1 MRRKNLMGLTAAMGI
16 VMAGTQLMQ
25 AAVPVWAKAVNVEM
39 QSESSSDSSADS
51 SSDSNSVSESS
62 SGISYDDLVEIPTL
76 SDEEY
81 PVDQVVVGAYEPAES
96 SEITD
101 EIQAL
106 CDKAFADLEG
116 AVYTPVALL
125 ATQVVAG
132 TNYKILFEKE
142 LAVPDAEKTYAI
154 GIIYEDLD
162 GNASITEIDDISDEE
177 AEKMLLQAQAGKTVQ
192 TLVDADNRIGSA
204 LMEKLTADKENVFIS
219 SYSIATALTL
229 LNHCSESG
237 EQINQLKLFLGMED
251 LTEDEILAA
260 QKALTAVLGANKE
273 SSETDEYGYPKSIL
287 ETANAVYIDDELE
300 TVPSFEDLT
309 NIFSDTYQATLKT
322 CDLSTED
329 TMNEI
334 NEWVRER
341 THGLIDSILTEPMNE
356 DVRMTLLNAVY
367 FKAAWIKEF
376 SESLTDKQ
384 TFHGAKGD
392 TTVDMMHQED
402 HFDYAENDDYQMI
415 RLPYYGNSE
424 MTVYLPK
431 DAATA
436 DKWSDE
442 GYLATLVQDT
452 DAQDWN
458 YSKVSL
464 SMPKFEMEYGTELND
479 ILKELG
485 LEGIF
490 DNNVYDRLSDE
501 ELSVDSVY
509 HKTAIKNDENG
520 TEAAAVT
527 MVEVAAMGLLPDEE
541 IVEMNMDHPF
551 YFTISNTE
559 TGLKLFEGC
568 IYNLN

>member
-1 MRRKNLMGLTAAMGI
+1 MGFTAAMGI

-39 QSESSSDSSADS
+39 QSESSSDSSSDADS
-51 SSDSNSVSESS
+51 SESPSET
-62 SGISYDDLVEIPTL
+62 SYDDLVEIPTL

-81 PVDQVVVGAYEPAES
+81 PIDEMLGAYEPAES
-96 SEITD
+96 PEITD

-116 AVYTPVALL
+116 AVYTPVALI

-132 TNYKILFEKE
+132 TNYEILFEKE
-142 LAVPDAEKTYAI
+142 IVVPDAEKTYAI

-204 LMEKLTADKENVFIS
+204 LMEKLAADKENVFLS

-229 LNHCSESG
+229 LSHCSEG
-237 EQINQLKLFLGMED
+237 GDQIEQLKSFLGMED
-251 LTEDEILAA
+251 LTEDEILTA
-260 QKALTAVLGANKE
+260 QKALTALLGANKE
-273 SSETDEYGYPKSIL
+273 GSETDEYGYPKSIL
-287 ETANAVYIDDELE
+287 ETANAVYIDDELK

-309 NIFSDTYQATLKT
+309 NIFSDTYQASLKK

-334 NEWVRER
+334 NAWVNDK
-341 THGLIDSILTEPMNE
+341 THGLIDSILEEPMSE
-356 DVRMTLLNAVY
+356 DVRMALLNAVY
-367 FKAAWIKEF
+367 FKASWIKEF
-376 SESLTDKQ
+376 SEDLTDKQ
-384 TFHGAKGD
+384 IFHGAKGD

-415 RLPYYGNSE
+415 RLPYYGDSE

-431 DAATA
+431 DTTTA
-436 DKWSDE
+436 DKWSEAD
-442 GYLATLVQDT
+442 YLATLTQGA
-452 DAQDWN
+452 DAQEWD
-458 YSKVSL
+458 YRKVSL
-464 SMPKFEMEYGTELND
+464 SMPKFELEYGTELAD
-479 ILKELG
+479 VLEELG
-485 LEGIF
+485 VERIF
-490 DNNVYDRLSDE
+490 NDNVYDRLSDE
-501 ELSVDSVY
+501 ELFVGSVY
-509 HKTAIKNDENG
+509 HKTAIKNDEKG

-527 MVEVAAMGLLPDEE
+527 MIEVAETGLLPDEE
-541 IVEMNMDHPF
+541 VVEMNMDHPF
-551 YFTISNTE
+551 YFTISNTD

-568 IYNLN
+568 IYNLD

>member
-1 MRRKNLMGLTAAMGI
+1 MRRKNLMGFTAAMGI

-39 QSESSSDSSADS
+39 QSESSSDSSSDADS
-51 SSDSNSVSESS
+51 SESPSET
-62 SGISYDDLVEIPTL
+62 SYDDLVEIPTL

-81 PVDQVVVGAYEPAES
+81 PIDEVLGAYEPAES
-96 SEITD
+96 PEITD

-116 AVYTPVALL
+116 AVYTPVALI

-142 LAVPDAEKTYAI
+142 IVVPDAEKTYAI

-192 TLVDADNRIGSA
+192 TLVDADNRIGSD
-204 LMEKLTADKENVFIS
+204 LMEKLTADKENVFLS

-229 LNHCSESG
+229 LSHCSEG
-237 EQINQLKLFLGMED
+237 GDQIEQLKSFLGMED
-251 LTEDEILAA
+251 LTEDEILTA
-260 QKALTAVLGANKE
+260 QKALTALLGANKE
-273 SSETDEYGYPKSIL
+273 GSETDEYGYPKSIL
-287 ETANAVYIDDELE
+287 ETANAVYIDDELK

-309 NIFSDTYQATLKT
+309 NIFSDTYQASLKK

-334 NEWVRER
+334 NAWVNDK
-341 THGLIDSILTEPMNE
+341 THGLIDSILTEPMSE
-356 DVRMTLLNAVY
+356 GVRMALLNAVY
-367 FKAAWIKEF
+367 FKASWIKEF
-376 SESLTDKQ
+376 SEDLTDKQ
-384 TFHGAKGD
+384 IFHGAKGD

-415 RLPYYGNSE
+415 RLPYYGDSE

-431 DAATA
+431 DTTTA
-436 DKWSDE
+436 DKWSEAD
-442 GYLATLVQDT
+442 YLATLTQDA
-452 DAQDWN
+452 DAQEWD
-458 YSKVSL
+458 YRKVSL
-464 SMPKFEMEYGTELND
+464 SMPKFELEYGTELAD
-479 ILKELG
+479 VLKELG
-485 LEGIF
+485 VERIF
-490 DNNVYDRLSDE
+490 NNNVYDRLSDE
-501 ELSVDSVY
+501 ELFVGSVY
-509 HKTAIKNDENG
+509 HKTAIINDEKG

-527 MVEVAAMGLLPDEE
+527 MIGVAETGLLPDEE
-541 IVEMNMDHPF
+541 VVEMNMDHPF
-551 YFTISNTE
+551 YFTISNTD

-568 IYNLN
+568 IYNLD

>member
-1 MRRKNLMGLTAAMGI
+1 MGLTAAMGI
-16 VMAGTQLMQ
+16 VMAGTQFMQ
-25 AAVPVWAKAVNVEM
+25 AAMPVWANAVVVESEASSESG
-39 QSESSSDSSADS
+39 SESSSE
-51 SSDSNSVSESS
+51 V
-62 SGISYDDLVEIPTL
+62 SYDDLIEIPTL
-76 SDEEY
+76 GNEECL
-81 PVDQVVVGAYEPAES
+81 VDQGVGAYEPAES
-96 SEITD
+96 PEITD

-132 TNYKILFEKE
+132 TNYEILFEKE
-142 LAVPDAEKTYAI
+142 IVVPDAEKTYAI
-154 GIIYEDLD
+154 GYIYEDLD

-177 AEKMLLQAQAGKTVQ
+177 AENLLTQAQAGKKVQ

-204 LMEKLTADKENVFIS
+204 LMEKLTADKENVFLS

-229 LNHCSESG
+229 LSHCSESG
-237 EQINQLKLFLGMED
+237 DQIEQLKSFLGMED
-251 LTEDEILAA
+251 LTEDEILTA
-260 QKALTAVLGANKE
+260 QTALATLLGANTQLQE
-273 SSETDEYGYPKSIL
+273 NDSEENKTTTEKSTDEYGYPKSIL
-287 ETANAVYIDDELE
+287 ETANAVYIDDQLK

-309 NIFSDTYQATLKT
+309 NIFSDTYQASLKK

-334 NEWVRER
+334 NAWVNEK
-341 THGLIDSILTEPMNE
+341 THGLIDSILAEPMSE
-356 DVRMTLLNAVY
+356 DVRMALLNAVY

-376 SESLTDKQ
+376 SEEMTDKQ

-392 TTVDMMHQED
+392 TTIDMMHQED

-415 RLPYYGNSE
+415 RLPYYGDSE

-436 DKWSDE
+436 DKWSEAD
-442 GYLATLVQDT
+442 YFATLTQD
-452 DAQDWN
+452 AGEQDWE
-458 YSKVSL
+458 YHKVSL
-464 SMPKFEMEYGTELND
+464 SMPKFEMEYGIELKDVLTELGV
-479 ILKELG
+479 ER
-485 LEGIF
+485 IF
-490 DNNVYDRLSDE
+490 DKNVYDRLSDE
-501 ELSVDSVY
+501 ELSVSSVY

-527 MVEVAAMGLLPDEE
+527 IVAAEGMALLPDEE

-568 IYNLN
+568 VYNLD

>member
-1 MRRKNLMGLTAAMGI
+1 MGFTAAMGI

-39 QSESSSDSSADS
+39 QSESSSDSSSDADS
-51 SSDSNSVSESS
+51 SEAPSE
-62 SGISYDDLVEIPTL
+62 ISYDDLVEIPTL

-81 PVDQVVVGAYEPAES
+81 PVDQITGAYEPAES
-96 SEITD
+96 PEITD

-116 AVYTPVALL
+116 AVYTPVALI

-132 TNYKILFEKE
+132 TNYEILFEKE
-142 LAVPDAEKTYAI
+142 IVVPDAEKTYAI
-154 GIIYEDLD
+154 GFIYEDLD

-192 TLVDADNRIGSA
+192 TLVDTDNRIGSA
-204 LMEKLTADKENVFIS
+204 LMEKLTADKENVFLS

-229 LNHCSESG
+229 LSHCSESG
-237 EQINQLKLFLGMED
+237 DQIEQLKSFLGMED
-251 LTEDEILAA
+251 LTEDEILTA
-260 QKALTAVLGANKE
+260 QKALTALLGANKE
-273 SSETDEYGYPKSIL
+273 GSETDEYGYPKSIL
-287 ETANAVYIDDELE
+287 ETANAVYVDDELK
-300 TVPSFEDLT
+300 TIPAFEDLA
-309 NIFSDTYQATLKT
+309 NIFSDTYQASLKK

-334 NEWVRER
+334 NAWVNDK
-341 THGLIDSILTEPMNE
+341 THGLIDSILAEPMSE
-356 DVRMTLLNAVY
+356 DVRMALLNAVY
-367 FKAAWIKEF
+367 FKAAWRNAFYE
-376 SESLTDKQ
+376 EMTDKQ
-384 TFHGAKGD
+384 IFHGAKGD
-392 TTVDMMHQED
+392 TTVDMMHQEE

-415 RLPYYGNSE
+415 RLPYYGDSE

-442 GYLATLVQDT
+442 GYLATLVQDA
-452 DAQDWN
+452 DAQEWD
-458 YSKVSL
+458 YRKVSL
-464 SMPKFEMEYGTELND
+464 SMPKFELEYGTELAD
-479 ILKELG
+479 VLKELG
-485 LEGIF
+485 VERIF

-501 ELSVDSVY
+501 ELFVGSVY
-509 HKTAIKNDENG
+509 HKTAIKNDEKG

-527 MVEVAAMGLLPDEE
+527 MIEVAAMGLLPDEE
-541 IVEMNMDHPF
+541 VVEMNMDHPF
-551 YFTISNTE
+551 YFTISNTD